1 VEGENKDIQGITTV
15 RDRVPTK
22 SSALGQI
29 DRMGIPV
36 GSVLDVGV
44 QTSTKPLLVH
54 YRNLRHFLF
63 EPVQEFHDQI
73 KKNYKNVDYV
83 LEGVAL
89 SDEDGESFLEVS
101 TIREDSAITHSQ
113 LRKEPIGKSRNIRTA
128 RLDSVMKKYDSE
140 KPYLLKIDVDGV
152 ELSILSGAEETLKE
166 CSIVILE
173 AHPRN
178 FLDRSGF
185 MLKRDFVLLDVVDI
199 CYYDGILRQFDMVFA
214 NKKFFDGR
222 FVGSLD
228 YKKWYGY
235 LKE

>member
-1 VEGENKDIQGITTV
+1 MERENKALQGITTAM
-15 RDRVPTK
+15 DRVPTK
-22 SSALGQI
+22 SSALEQI

-36 GSVLDVGV
+36 GSVLDVGILYG
-44 QTSTKPLLVH
+44 TKPLMVH
-54 YRNLRHFLF
+54 YRHLRHLLF
-63 EPVQEFHDQI
+63 EPVQEFHDHI
-73 KKNYKNVDYV
+73 RKNYEDVDYV

-89 SDEDGESFLEVS
+89 SDKDGESFLEVS
-101 TIREDSAITHSQ
+101 TIREDSAITHSR
-113 LRKEPIGKSRNIRTA
+113 LTKEPKGNSRIIQTA
-128 RLDSVMKKYDSE
+128 RLDSVMKKYDSA

-166 CSIVILE
+166 CSVVILE
-173 AHPRN
+173 AHPRD

-185 MLKRDFVLLDVVDI
+185 MLRHDFVLLDVVDI
-199 CYYDGILRQFDMVFA
+199 CYYDGVLRQFDMVFT

-222 FVGSLD
+222 FGVDLD